1 MSRTL
6 KLFMIL
12 TLWVFGLAG
21 PSSALALHQIQN
33 IRHWVAP
40 DHTRVVIDTTGDV
53 RFTVGKGD
61 RTLTVELEDTAF
73 PSGIPHLTVLN
84 KPGVEGIAISPQPNS
99 GVRVELYLPSHVQT
113 TVFKLKKFQDK
124 PDRIV
129 VDIVLPDVARQES
142 EAREQVKI
150 TRKDRIV
157 VIDPGHGG
165 EAVGAVGRGGT
176 YEKDVVLAIGR
187 KLRGVLNGKPGY
199 RAFLTRDGD
208 YYVSFKKRLMIAR
221 EYGSDIFV
229 SIHADAAKNRSAG
242 GSSVYCLSTGGA
254 SSAAANILARNENL
268 ADVVGGVPAGEGG
281 EASDPIILD
290 MFQTRAIN
298 QSRTFGGG
306 LLHHLEGA
314 NRLKFATVQEA
325 PFLVLKLPDI
335 PSVLIETAYISNP
348 KEEKLL
354 RSGPFQTRIAESIAR
369 SVVEFLPP
377 LPPVAVVASGQDE
390 QRRKQAQTTA
400 DERAMKGDVG
410 GAAEPVSRPMAGY
423 SASEK
428 ATKALTARE
437 QVFLHRVKKGETL
450 HGIARRYRTSI
461 VILME
466 LNRMTLSDSLYVNR
480 VLKIPGRRADV
491 AEKKGET
498 TSAKRAPVKKSVQVM
513 YRVKRGDTL
522 AAIARRHGTTVRVI
536 GELNHLLPDAPLFV
550 DRKLVLPG
558 NSI

>member
-6 KLFMIL
+6 KFFMIL

-21 PSSALALHQIQN
+21 PSSVLALNRIQN

-53 RFTVGKGD
+53 RFTVDKGD
-61 RTLTVELEDTAF
+61 RKLAVDLEDTAF

-84 KPGVEGIAISPQPNS
+84 KPGVEGIAISPRPNS
-99 GVRVELYLPSHVQT
+99 RVRVELYLPSHVQT

-129 VDIVLPDVARQES
+129 VDIVLPDIARQES
-142 EAREQVKI
+142 EAREQIKI

-187 KLRGVLNGKPGY
+187 KLRDVLNGKPGY

-208 YYVSFKKRLMIAR
+208 YYVSFKKRLMIAK
-221 EYGSDIFV
+221 EYGADIFV

-354 RSGPFQTRIAESIAR
+354 RTDRFQTRIAEGIAR
-369 SVVEFLPP
+369 SIAEFLPP
-377 LPPVAVVASGQDE
+377 LPPVAVLAAGRDE
-390 QRRKQAQTTA
+390 QRRKQPRTT
-400 DERAMKGDVG
+400 GDVG
-410 GAAEPVSRPMAGY
+410 AMKEDAGRTAEPASRPMDSY

-428 ATKALTARE
+428 AVKALPAQE
-437 QVFLHRVKKGETL
+437 QIFLHRVKKGESL
-450 HGIARRYRTSI
+450 HGIARRYGTSV
-461 VILME
+461 VILLE
-466 LNRMTLSDSLYVNR
+466 LNRMNLSDPLYVNR
-480 VLKIPGRRADV
+480 VLKIPGKRADV
-491 AEKKGET
+491 ADEKRQATG
-498 TSAKRAPVKKSVQVM
+498 AKRAPVKKSTQVV

-536 GELNHLLPDAPLFV
+536 GEMNHLIPDAPLFV